1 MTPPPAGPVRPPHGA
16 PRVSAVIAAAGD
28 SRRMQGIDKI
38 LTPLLGKPILAHSV
52 QQFEESPLIQ
62 EIVIVMRADLVPM
75 GEAMARQFGWR
86 KVTAIVSGGARRQDS
101 VKAGLFALSLCDYV
115 MIHDGARPCVTE
127 AIIARG
133 LEAAKETG
141 GAIAAV
147 PAKDTIKQAN
157 AAQVITATPA
167 RESLWLVQTPQVFQ
181 YDIIVSAYSANDV
194 DVTDDAMLAERM
206 GHTVKVFM
214 GAYDNIKV
222 TTPEDLAMAEVFLGK
237 KERK

>member
-1 MTPPPAGPVRPPHGA
+1 
-16 PRVSAVIAAAGD
+16 
-28 SRRMQGIDKI
+28 MQGIDKI
-38 LTPLLGKPILAHSV
+38 LTPLRGKPILAHSV
-52 QQFEESPLIQ
+52 QRFEESPLVH

-75 GEAMARQFGWR
+75 GEAMARQNGWR

-101 VKAGLFALSLCDYV
+101 VKVGLFALSLCDYV

-127 AIIARG
+127 AVIARG

-147 PAKDTIKQAN
+147 PAKDTIKQAD
-157 AAQVITATPA
+157 AAQVITATPP

-181 YDIIVSAYSANDV
+181 YDIIVSAYSENDA

-206 GHTVKVFM
+206 GRKVKVFM
-214 GAYDNIKV
+214 GAYENIKV
-222 TTPEDLAMAEVFLGK
+222 TTPEDLAIAEVFLGK
-237 KERK
+237 KAGE